1 MKLVQASPEIKSNY
15 DEPDSRIQDTPS
27 LLSLVSE
34 YFEVILRSL
43 ELGAPA
49 YA

>member
-1 MKLVQASPEIKSNY
+1 MMSLTPEY
-15 DEPDSRIQDTPS
+15 RIPLPS
-27 LLSLVSE
+27 SLVSE